1 MNSWQV
7 LMIRISFL
15 VLVICHFSCGDPTH
29 EERTDGYSDK
39 PKTKKDSLYHE
50 VMEGHDIGMAKMGK
64 LKKAITAVDQK
75 LDSLGRQAKSAANE
89 SDRRSLIKL
98 KEELE
103 YADHAMFQWM
113 EEFNLDSAINDDKK
127 RIDYL
132 ESEKVKVIKVRDHIL
147 NSLSRADSL
156 LRK

>member
-1 MNSWQV
+1 MKK
-7 LMIRISFL
+7 LGILHIILL
-15 VLVICHFSCGDPTH
+15 VCLPGFGQIEPTSKWIL
-29 EERTDGYSDK
+29 RGG
-39 PKTKKDSLYHE
+39 P
-50 VMEGHDIGMAKMGK
+50 
-64 LKKAITAVDQK
+64 AVAQK